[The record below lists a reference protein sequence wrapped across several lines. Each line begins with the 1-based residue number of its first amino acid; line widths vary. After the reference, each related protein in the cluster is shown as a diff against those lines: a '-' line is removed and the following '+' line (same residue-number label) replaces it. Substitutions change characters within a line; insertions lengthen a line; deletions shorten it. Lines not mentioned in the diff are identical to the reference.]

1 MIAAHAWHELGEEDR
16 ALGALRGFEPTRL
29 STVGFDIRWLLVG
42 QARFLRG
49 EIYERQGKRDL
60 ARQQYQQALAQWED
74 ADSVL
79 DNLVD
84 RVKARLAG
92 LSGQG

>member
-1 MIAAHAWHELGEEDR
+1 MLLAHAWHELGESDR
-16 ALGALRGFEPTRL
+16 ALGALK
-29 STVGFDIRWLLVG
+29 GFDPAYFSTDGFDVRWLLVG

-60 ARQQYQQALAQWED
+60 ARQEYQQALAQWED

-79 DNLVD
+79 APLVD
-84 RVKARLAG
+84 RLKARLAG
-92 LSGQG
+92 LAAKA